1 MRCRCC
7 IITGTVSVH
16 LKLLLACLFWGLT
29 PTIGRVLAEFKAP
42 FVVVCGRFMV
52 AAVFL
57 LWFCF
62 AAQQFRRVPKALWWR
77 FAAMGASGIAL
88 HNGLLYKGL
97 EYTSASTASIV
108 VALISIQVVIL
119 DTLVYRRLPDRLTAV
134 GVILSFIGT
143 ALVLTDGHLGQ
154 LFVIGVGRGEVL
166 AFLSALSWAVYSLL
180 GRALLEAYSPLLV
193 TTYAALAGLAMLLPF
208 LFVDDVATVA
218 VFSDPRALL
227 LMFFL
232 GLVGTALGFLWYS
245 QALLSLGTVGTAVYI
260 NLTPIF
266 GVIAASLLLGEKSSH
281 AVVAG
286 GALVC
291 ASLMLVNRPQWPW
304 RRAAVDA
311 VPPAVPVSRP
321 SRAR

>member
-1 MRCRCC
+1 M
-7 IITGTVSVH
+7 SVH

-42 FVVVCGRFMV
+42 FVVVCGRFAV

-62 AAQQFRRVPKALWWR
+62 AAQQFKRIPITQWWR

-97 EYTSASTASIV
+97 EYTSATTASIV
-108 VALISIQVVIL
+108 VSLISIQVVIL
-119 DTLVYRRLPDRLTAV
+119 DTLIYRRMPDRLTML
-134 GVILSFIGT
+134 GVMLSFMGT
-143 ALVLTDGHLGQ
+143 AFVLTDGHLGQ
-154 LFVIGVGRGEVL
+154 LFAIGFGRGEVL

-180 GRALLEAYSPLLV
+180 GRSLLEEYSPLLV

-208 LFVDDVATVA
+208 LFVDVPATVA
-218 VFSDPRALL
+218 VFSDSRALL

-232 GLVGTALGFLWYS
+232 GLIGSALGFLWYS
-245 QALLSLGTVGTAVYI
+245 QAMLSLGTVGTAVYI

-266 GVIAASLLLGEKSSH
+266 GVIAASIFLDEKSSH
-281 AVVAG
+281 AILAG
-286 GALVC
+286 GVLVC
-291 ASLMLVNRPQWPW
+291 ASLMLVNRPRWPW
-304 RRAAVDA
+304 QRAAADA
-311 VPPAVPVSRP
+311 ARPVVPVSPP